1 MIIAM
6 IRATELTADVH
17 HLVSKRRSDLSC
29 NKMRIQKKSD
39 EFKASQPAVWEFHST
54 EECNERKFRTIHCE
68 AVHALRRLSDG
79 MMSLLLKRLRMIR
92 LIVDKTL
99 STTNSS

>member
-17 HLVSKRRSDLSC
+17 HLVRKRRSDLIC

-54 EECNERKFRTIHCE
+54 EECKERKFRTIHCE
-68 AVHALRRLSDG
+68 AVHALKRLSDG
-79 MMSLLLKRLRMIR
+79 MMSLLLNRLRTIR

-99 STTNSS
+99 STINNS